1 MSTGPGKRAAGP
13 PSDANRA
20 KGGAIRPTTPGG
32 LQRWASFDCYGTLI
46 DWNGGLRSTFE
57 RLWPGADAE
66 AVLARYHEVEPRVQE
81 GSAKPYRQVMAESL
95 RLLADHEGL
104 TLSEENEDALGRA
117 LPDWNAFPEVS
128 AELWELRER
137 GWSLAILSNTDPEL
151 LDASI
156 QTIGVPIDAVV
167 TAREAGSYKPAHG
180 HWHRLFERPDVDRDR
195 HAHVGASLFHDVTPC
210 LDLAVPVVWINRE
223 GENPEPP
230 PTAELRDLSGLADTL
245 DRLVPA

>member
-1 MSTGPGKRAAGP
+1 VPSERGQRAAEP
-13 PSDANRA
+13 PSHANRA
-20 KGGAIRPTTPGG
+20 EGGAIRPTDSGG

-46 DWNGGLRSTFE
+46 DWNGGLRSTFT
-57 RLWPGADAE
+57 RLWPDADLD
-66 AVLARYHEVEPRVQE
+66 AVLASYHEVEPRVQE
-81 GSAKPYRQVMAESL
+81 GSSKPYPQVMADSL
-95 RLLADHEGL
+95 RLVADHEGL
-104 TLSEENEDALGRA
+104 PLAAEDEVALGEA
-117 LPDWNAFPEVS
+117 LPGWEAFTEVS

-156 QTIGVPIDAVV
+156 QTIGVPVDAVV

-195 HAHVGASLFHDVTPC
+195 HAHVAASLFHDVVPC

-223 GENPEPP
+223 SEEPEPP
-230 PTAELRDLSGLADTL
+230 PTAELRDLTGLADTL